1 MNDKFEELKGKLA
14 DLQLRRAGLL
24 SLLEGIR
31 EQFNT
36 PEKDQAFLERLLE
49 QLDQA
54 FQKSNELRLMIA
66 EVQLELAEYKK
77 EMGL

>member
-1 MNDKFEELKGKLA
+1 MNDKFEELKVKLA

-36 PEKDQAFLERLLE
+36 PEKDQAFLERLLG

-54 FQKSNELRLMIA
+54 FQKSNELRAMIT

>member
-54 FQKSNELRLMIA
+54 LEKSSELRAMIA
-66 EVQLELAEYKK
+66 KVQLEFAEYKK